1 MITVAM
7 LIATGI
13 APTQARL
20 FVEPLGSACER
31 YAINK
36 PARIAAFIAQAAHE
50 SQEFTRLEENLF
62 YRNPER
68 IRQVWPTRVR
78 SMAEAAKLIRNPERL
93 ANTVY
98 ANRLGNGDESSGDGW
113 LFRGRGLFQLT
124 GRANYMAAGS
134 SIGNPY
140 KTHPELVREPWHAAL
155 TAAWFWASI
164 DGNNL
169 ADASLIDTLTR
180 KINGPAML
188 AADERRSRFDE
199 ALRAFA

>member
-1 MITVAM
+1 VITVAV
-7 LIATGI
+7 LIAAGI

-20 FVEPLGSACER
+20 FVEPLGSACDR
-31 YAINK
+31 YQINK
-36 PARIAAFIAQAAHE
+36 PARIAAFVAQAAHE

-62 YRNPER
+62 YRSPER

-93 ANTVY
+93 ANCVY

-113 LFRGRGLFQLT
+113 QFRGRGLFQLT
-124 GRANYMAAGS
+124 GRANYMAAGA